1 MKFTGKKLSDLLS
14 KPKLGVKAA
23 LLYGPDQG
31 LVREYAQKLS
41 LKCVSNLNDPFA
53 VTEFTGPQLKAD
65 PSILVDA
72 VYSLSLAGGEC
83 VVLIRDAQDS
93 IADTLDYIFSQTT
106 QAWPILIE
114 ANALTPRSALRKM
127 FEQQTNLASIACY
140 PEEGQALETF
150 IKNFMTQEGL
160 AIDPS
165 ALGFLCS
172 SLAGDRQIVRRELEK
187 LALYC
192 LAKSDDANKV
202 TEADSIA
209 CVGDSSETSLDNL
222 VFSVGDG
229 NQANID
235 KTLTKAF
242 SEGINPV
249 VAIRAIQRHFQR
261 LHFVHG
267 QMSEGGSL
275 DQALGKL
282 RPPVFFKRKADF
294 QRQVRN
300 WTPDKLNRALML
312 ATENEIDSKTTGLP
326 AEILCGR
333 TLMRIAQ
340 AARRR

>member
-1 MKFTGKKLSDLLS
+1 MKLAAKKLSDLLS
-14 KPKLGVKAA
+14 MPKFGFKAA

-31 LVREYAQKLS
+31 LIREYVENLS
-41 LKCVSNLNDPFA
+41 LKCVSNLNDPFS
-53 VTEFTGPQLKAD
+53 VTEFTGPQLKSD

-72 VYSLSLAGGEC
+72 VYSMSLAGGEC
-83 VVLIRDAQDS
+83 VVIIRDAQDS
-93 IADTLDYIFSQTT
+93 IANTLEHIFSQTI

-114 ANALTPRSALRKM
+114 ANSLTPRSALRKM
-127 FEQQTNLASIACY
+127 FEQQTNLAAIACY
-140 PEEGQALETF
+140 PEEGLALEFF
-150 IKNFMTQEGL
+150 IKDFISQQGL
-160 AIDPS
+160 VIDPG

-172 SLAGDRQIVRRELEK
+172 SLAGDRQIVRREIEK

-192 LAKSDDANKV
+192 LAKPDDVKKV
-202 TEADSIA
+202 TEADAIA

-242 SEGINPV
+242 LEGINPV

-261 LHFVHG
+261 LHFIHG
-267 QMSEGGSL
+267 QMSEGDNL

-294 QRQVRN
+294 GRQVRN
-300 WTPDKLNRALML
+300 WTPDKLNRALLL
-312 ATENEIDSKTTGLP
+312 ATANEIDSKTTGLP